1 MNQNHR
7 RLLLVLAIVAA
18 RAPLAAQQ
26 VRRTLPGTRPDTATA
41 TPEPLSKPHA
51 APAKAGFGVID
62 GLVTDTSLVPL
73 RGARVSV
80 LRTSLEVGTGPN
92 GRFRIVD
99 VPSGQYIIIVRRVG
113 FRPSS
118 QVLQVDASDTLRIS
132 YTLSE
137 APTELA
143 PVTVTT
149 QRQSPRMM
157 EFEARRKAGLGE
169 FMTED
174 QIDRHNSAF
183 PTELLRMFSSIN
195 VTPTSTGGEE
205 IYYPVS
211 ARATGGGTSTGLA
224 ACFMT
229 VYVDNV
235 PMPVPFN
242 LDLLPS
248 PREMAGIEVYAGTAT
263 MPIQYAGFGKGCGVI
278 LVWTKD
284 GFAPPKKP

>member
-1 MNQNHR
+1 
-7 RLLLVLAIVAA
+7 
-18 RAPLAAQQ
+18 
-26 VRRTLPGTRPDTATA
+26 
-41 TPEPLSKPHA
+41 
-51 APAKAGFGVID
+51 
-62 GLVTDTSLVPL
+62 VTDTSLAPL

-80 LRTSLEVGTGPN
+80 LRTSLQVGTGPN

-99 VPSGQYIIIVRRVG
+99 VPSGQYIVIVRRAG
-113 FRPSS
+113 FHPAS
-118 QVLQVDASDTLRIS
+118 QVLQVNPSDTLRLS

-137 APTELA
+137 AAAELA
-143 PVTVTT
+143 PVTVTA
-149 QRQSPRMM
+149 QRMSPRMT
-157 EFEARRKAGLGE
+157 EFEARRKAGIGE
-169 FMTED
+169 FMTAE
-174 QIDRHNSAF
+174 QIDQHNSAF

-229 VYVDNV
+229 VYLDNV
-235 PMPVPFN
+235 PMPAPFN

-248 PREMAGIEVYAGTAT
+248 PREMAGIEVYAGSAT
-263 MPIQYAGFGKGCGVI
+263 MPIQYAGLNRGCGII

-284 GFAPPKKP
+284 GFATTAKKP